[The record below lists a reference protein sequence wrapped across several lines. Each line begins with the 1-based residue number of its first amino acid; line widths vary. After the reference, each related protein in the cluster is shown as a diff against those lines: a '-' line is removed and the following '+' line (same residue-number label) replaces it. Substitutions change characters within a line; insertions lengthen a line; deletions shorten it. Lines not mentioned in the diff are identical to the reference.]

1 MKMNVDMLQKTDEIS
16 NYIKRI
22 SELEEKNAILEAKNS
37 ELRNKQNDLE
47 DDIWS
52 LKFENRMSKQII
64 QVYEEKLQI
73 KT

>member
-1 MKMNVDMLQKTDEIS
+1 MKMNIDMLQKTDEIS

-37 ELRNKQNDLE
+37 EFKTKQNDLE

-52 LKFENRMSKQII
+52 LKFENSLSKQII
-64 QVYEEKLQI
+64 QVYEEKLKI
-73 KT
+73 